1 MALRLNYLLLHFT
14 TSLVYVKC
22 PKIIKEKMV
31 SKTMP
36 RKGQNPGAKPRSLFS
51 GKFQTSY
58 ILYPFFGNI
67 YADRCSI
74 FLYKYNPQLIDMIET
89 SINQNYLICYLCL
102 CIKSS
107 LENFLLEHLR
117 RIRDASEVF
126 WEICSDTIY
135 DLCFMERGAGDVLCP
150 TILFCFVLIFGFVL
164 FCFVFVSL
172 FVFFS
177 ISCYY
182 FRCYFF
188 TAAFFP
194 NNISRFFGN
203 QL

>member
-1 MALRLNYLLLHFT
+1 
-14 TSLVYVKC
+14 
-22 PKIIKEKMV
+22 
-31 SKTMP
+31 MP

-74 FLYKYNPQLIDMIET
+74 FLYKYNPQPIDMIET

-107 LENFLLEHLR
+107 SENFLLEHLR

-135 DLCFMERGAGDVLCP
+135 DLCFMERDAGDVLCP
-150 TILFCFVLIFGFVL
+150 TILFYFVLIFGFVL
-164 FCFVFVSL
+164 FCFCL
-172 FVFFS
+172 FV
-177 ISCYY
+177 CL
-182 FRCYFF
+182 
-188 TAAFFP
+188 FFP
-194 NNISRFFGN
+194 LVVIISGAIFLLLHFSPIIYLGSSAIN
-203 QL
+203 YNYIGS